1 MSRNNSKKQ
10 NRNAP
15 RHSTQLSLA
24 CGRGAESD
32 FCRNAIDPNPII
44 DTGCPKSVG
53 GINYAL
59 LICNSLRI
67 PFELEPLDC
76 EPFYH
81 GYGMECSEAK
91 LVVGIWNLPLS
102 DLHGTEFKLPFYIVK
117 GDGYLLVGNN
127 IAKQSKLMN
136 NQNLIIIPPNTESLS
151 DKELTL
157 PTYHSEGN
165 RTRLMVIPSNMG
177 CLNSYFNSV
186 KSLQSTEECAGE
198 SKFSNG
204 KFCKWFAFK
213 FHAFTHFTLPD
224 MVHICKTANV
234 LTPVLRQALQLAIE
248 KCTSCKST
256 NRPLNSK
263 KISFDKLLRTFNDH
277 VQLDFFFIKELTQL
291 PILHIR
297 DKATGYSETVV
308 QRGRD
313 IEEMITEFK
322 QLTKNSPNL
331 SSHSIKKLISSRAP
345 RPLKEEALPPKT
357 CVFYF
362 VKETKRG
369 QWRTG
374 YVQETSDHVVTIT
387 TRRNGSGHKLKVAYE
402 DIRLMPKSSLLKDL
416 NKLDMH
422 VRAIENTASE
432 FENIP
437 SRHSPKSTEETL
449 WCFHPRSKS
458 YIAESSNRPYNQ
470 RNYDVDVPIIGP
482 DIKKDVGDYQPT
494 IPSQFPLELES
505 SEQEILQK
513 IRATIG
519 DKSVSESTL
528 QFAPEWII
536 EKSKRKER
544 DNYKEAIQI
553 THRRDI
559 PRNSNVISSHY
570 FFVVK
575 HDGESGKLKLKCRI
589 VPHGNRDKEK
599 DDIRSDSQTAQF
611 PVIRSVLS
619 ISALFKL
626 KLATLDI
633 SKAYMQSGDLS
644 REIYMRPPDAFM
656 TNRGELWKIIKPAYG
671 LVESGRLWQITI
683 ESWLL
688 SDEALETVPGLPQLF
703 YKKNKEELPILVIAK
718 VVDDLLIA
726 GQPEE
731 LEKFHTAISKRFQVG
746 RFTKETSIV
755 FYRLHIFQHENYNL
769 DNSQNALHLSC
780 QHPRH
785 QIYCLLRCSTR
796 EIVLRTDRLHI
807 WYIHKKYE
815 RPNLPRNRL
824 A

>member
-1 MSRNNSKKQ
+1 
-10 NRNAP
+10 
-15 RHSTQLSLA
+15 
-24 CGRGAESD
+24 
-32 FCRNAIDPNPII
+32 
-44 DTGCPKSVG
+44 
-53 GINYAL
+53 
-59 LICNSLRI
+59 
-67 PFELEPLDC
+67 
-76 EPFYH
+76 
-81 GYGMECSEAK
+81 
-91 LVVGIWNLPLS
+91 
-102 DLHGTEFKLPFYIVK
+102 
-117 GDGYLLVGNN
+117 
-127 IAKQSKLMN
+127 
-136 NQNLIIIPPNTESLS
+136 
-151 DKELTL
+151 
-157 PTYHSEGN
+157 
-165 RTRLMVIPSNMG
+165 
-177 CLNSYFNSV
+177 
-186 KSLQSTEECAGE
+186 
-198 SKFSNG
+198 
-204 KFCKWFAFK
+204 
-213 FHAFTHFTLPD
+213 
-224 MVHICKTANV
+224 
-234 LTPVLRQALQLAIE
+234 
-248 KCTSCKST
+248 
-256 NRPLNSK
+256 
-263 KISFDKLLRTFNDH
+263 
-277 VQLDFFFIKELTQL
+277 
-291 PILHIR
+291 
-297 DKATGYSETVV
+297 
-308 QRGRD
+308 
-313 IEEMITEFK
+313 
-322 QLTKNSPNL
+322 
-331 SSHSIKKLISSRAP
+331 
-345 RPLKEEALPPKT
+345 
-357 CVFYF
+357 
-362 VKETKRG
+362 
-369 QWRTG
+369 
-374 YVQETSDHVVTIT
+374 
-387 TRRNGSGHKLKVAYE
+387 
-402 DIRLMPKSSLLKDL
+402 
-416 NKLDMH
+416 MH

-769 DNSQNALHLSC
+769 DISMSEFMETITPIEITKERKKEHDSPATKVELTAFLSLAGYISGISTKSMKD
-780 QHPRH
+780 
-785 QIYCLLRCSTR
+785 QIYHAIDWHSSRQSRVSFSSIGSEILAAATSADRASLYSESLKVVCQPSIDIPLTLVLDSLGLHSTISTLHEGRDYRLRPTVARLRDSYECGEISELLWIPGTCNIADALTKRNLAIHRTLNN
-796 EIVLRTDRLHI
+796 VLNTGKIEDSI
-807 WYIHKKYE
+807 FKISKTC
-815 RPNLPRNRL
+815 
-824 A
+824 